1 MIQFRPYTEKTDASL
16 LAMLTTFEIDHAMI
30 DQLMHADN
38 RFFVID
44 DGDAIIG
51 FCAYAFATPELAHI
65 MAIYVVPTERKNK
78 FGDGLFRSVLNSIE
92 IHGGRHVILSGT
104 QTELDFYAHEGLAP
118 VALNREGL
126 SAEVHSAI
134 NPLQNETFSYLESI
148 ENYFKKPCKGQLKN

>member
-1 MIQFRPYTEKTDASL
+1 MIQFRPYTEKTSESL
-16 LAMLTTFEIDHAMI
+16 LALLTAFEIDAVTI
-30 DQLMHADN
+30 EQLMPVDN

-51 FCAYAFATPELAHI
+51 FCAYTFATEELAHI
-65 MAIYVVPTERKNK
+65 MAIYVVPSERENK

-92 IHGGRHVILSGT
+92 INGGRHVILSGN

-134 NPLQNETFSYLESI
+134 NPLQNESFSYLESI